1 MEQSQQMLA
10 AEDTPRYPVDAD
22 DNGTAEMDS
31 DEDGSDSNEDGS
43 DSDSSEDDD
52 DDDDDEQEMEIDPEF
67 SMLWGFAAADPRTSF
82 VLGMP
87 CPANPG
93 LSVHPP

>member
-43 DSDSSEDDD
+43 DSDSSEDNDD

-67 SMLWGFAAADPRTSF
+67 SMLWGFAAADPED
-82 VLGMP
+82 VD
-87 CPANPG
+87 
-93 LSVHPP
+93 

>member
-52 DDDDDEQEMEIDPEF
+52 DGTTT
-67 SMLWGFAAADPRTSF
+67 SRRWRSTRSSRCSGASRPRTRRTSISRR
-82 VLGMP
+82 G
-87 CPANPG
+87 A
-93 LSVHPP
+93 